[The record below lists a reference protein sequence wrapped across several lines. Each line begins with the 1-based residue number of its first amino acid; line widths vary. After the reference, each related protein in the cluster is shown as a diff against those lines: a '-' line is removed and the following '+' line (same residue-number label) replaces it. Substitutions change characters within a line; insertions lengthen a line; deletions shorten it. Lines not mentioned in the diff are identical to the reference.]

1 MQNNEQAIQ
10 DAMRIAQSPDGK
22 KLIHLLQSKHPDILN
37 QAMANASKGDY
48 TQAQK
53 ILSSLLSDPEAQ
65 KLLNPFQK

>member
-10 DAMRIAQSPDGK
+10 EAMRIAQSPDGK